1 MLVHPT
7 LDLLADLG
15 LHGMSK
21 AFQELEVQPET
32 KALEHAALDHPAGH
46 AGLTVGAIASTIT
59 IDPGAAAQV
68 AGFKSERRPAS
79 SRNRWPGAVKLV
91 ACERIDR
98 GHRSFRTLDQS
109 AWVTPATSRQA

>member
-46 AGLTVGAIASTIT
+46 AGLIVGAIASTIT
-59 IDPGAAAQV
+59 IDPGATVHV
-68 AGFKSERRPAS
+68 AGFKSEHWPAS
-79 SRNRWPGAVKLV
+79 SESADFAQPSSL
-91 ACERIDR
+91 DR
-98 GHRSFRTLDQS
+98 RRASLFYHKRDDTLAHFTYRS
-109 AWVTPATSRQA
+109 A